1 VRPGFLQERPLG
13 AGQVAAGFQVVGQA
27 LGLVERPGLEGR
39 EELALVDQAVLKR
52 EQSEKEMAVSGGGRG
67 MAPSGGSRSGESPQR
82 RGPASY
88 FIDLMHAKARFTGRN
103 SRPWSRGATAI
114 PRQPAQ
120 ARGTR
125 LHGYVSSSSRTS
137 RR

>member
-1 VRPGFLQERPLG
+1 VGQGRLKAG
-13 AGQVAAGFQVVGQA
+13 AGVGVEVAPGDELVGQA
-27 LGLVERPGLEGR
+27 PGFVAGPCLKGKH
-39 EELALVDQAVLKR
+39 ELALVDQPILKR

-67 MAPSGGSRSGESPQR
+67 MAPSGGSRSGEGPQR